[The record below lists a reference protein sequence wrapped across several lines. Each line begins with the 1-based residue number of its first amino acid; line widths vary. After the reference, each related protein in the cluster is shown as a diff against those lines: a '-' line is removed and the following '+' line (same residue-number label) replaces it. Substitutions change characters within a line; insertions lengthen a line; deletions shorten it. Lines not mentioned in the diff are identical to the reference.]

1 MQRFLLPGRFV
12 QQGRLSANYQ
22 PLRLPMVFQLC
33 LVYYDHFVIIMGFVV
48 KNKLYERNLLRN
60 GHERL
65 LRYNSDKETPSFIER
80 IGWLCLLVHIVFS
93 REYILRQF
101 DIIIHAKA
109 LSFKR
114 QMVQVPCSCIVTWS
128 VSGNYNVL
136 AKLESLISRLVKLSW
151 IRIVHFSRKI
161 WEKNSQAQ
169 EMQSI
174 ITKKE

>member
-80 IGWLCLLVHIVFS
+80 IG
-93 REYILRQF
+93 
-101 DIIIHAKA
+101 
-109 LSFKR
+109 
-114 QMVQVPCSCIVTWS
+114 
-128 VSGNYNVL
+128 
-136 AKLESLISRLVKLSW
+136 
-151 IRIVHFSRKI
+151 
-161 WEKNSQAQ
+161 
-169 EMQSI
+169 
-174 ITKKE
+174 